1 MSRSEALIAAG
12 LLLVGLSVYA
22 PIAWNDALPIARHSD
37 VNFATQNARGF
48 IDGLSEGRFYPR
60 WLAEVNHGHGAP
72 TFLYYSPAAYYA
84 VGAVNLLTPDLLTAL
99 RATGVLL
106 GLLSGVT
113 FLLAARR
120 WASNRAA
127 ALAAALYVALPYHVL
142 DLYERFAFAE
152 FAAFVWYP
160 LVFACADRL
169 LDGPSRRAWLG
180 FASSYAALVL
190 THLVS
195 GFMLPFVLVPYL
207 GFRVVQERCWL
218 RVVPLATAAALGL
231 ACCTVLLLPVVFERG
246 LIQFEHAT
254 EMGRFNWKR
263 NLLFR
268 DEVAAGYSRATV
280 KPVVERAA
288 VGQAVLA
295 LGAVGTLAWRR
306 RRRAGAG
313 SDAIRDRSTTL
324 AWIATAAWTFA
335 LQTTATWPVWAI
347 VPELETVQFPWR
359 FGGFQ
364 ALAGAVLVARA
375 LTPAERT
382 GSAWPELPGL
392 PCALGALFA
401 LWIAVGMAANAQ
413 FLFDHEQ
420 ADAPNARGNPSYW
433 VIPRGIADRL
443 AIADEAPR
451 LAPHAQLQAEGTI
464 EIGEWRPHER
474 RLVYQSTADGALRI
488 RTFAFPGWVA
498 EIDGKPIAIEAA
510 GRWGSI
516 QIQAPAGRHEVR
528 IAFDETPIRRIGAI
542 TSALAVASLLI
553 AAAWGRGRPTGRRLM
568 SSSLLLAALGC
579 GTPEL
584 PTARNLVVL
593 TLDTVRRDHLSV
605 YGYTQ
610 PTTPRLEAFADESVV
625 FWNAIAQDTNTNPSH
640 ASMFTGQYPHVH
652 GNRANG
658 QILRPGV
665 ATLASI
671 LRDEGF
677 TTAGFI
683 SSAVLESA
691 GSGLDRGFEVYDDAF
706 PGRRRTGA
714 HTVERA
720 RRWLAAQP
728 DEGRHLLFVHL
739 YDAHGPYRPPA
750 VHAQRFR
757 SPSVQE
763 RLPRVPRHMR
773 LVDEHDRPFS
783 RLGQYVDQYDATLR
797 HLDDLFEQL
806 RRAIDLED
814 TAVIVLADHGETLGE
829 RYHGLDHGGQ
839 VFDEQIRIPLL
850 VYAPRLAPRR
860 VDELVQTVDL
870 LPTALDLLGIAPPAA
885 HSIQGHSLAPLLL
898 GDEARGAPAPA
909 FSAARAV
916 AARHGD
922 RGYVLDRSRRIQSVR
937 SQNWKLIRY
946 PGAQDDYLELYD
958 LKADPGEKHDL
969 AAHAPRRLAEYTAL
983 LEAWSATDA
992 AGDDTQDPV
1001 LRDQLRELGYVE

>member
-1 MSRSEALIAAG
+1 MNRREAIIAAC
-12 LLLVGLSVYA
+12 LLLVGLGIYA
-22 PIAWNDALPIARHSD
+22 PVAWNDALPIARHSD
-37 VNFATQNARGF
+37 VMFATQNARGF
-48 IDGLSEGRFYPR
+48 IDGLSEGRLYPR
-60 WLAEVNHGHGAP
+60 WLAEVNRGHGAP

-99 RATGVLL
+99 RATTVLL
-106 GLLSGVT
+106 GLLSGAT

-127 ALAAALYVALPYHVL
+127 SIAAALYVALPYHVL
-142 DLYERFAFAE
+142 DVYERFAFAE

-169 LDGPSRRAWLG
+169 LDGPSRAAWVGL
-180 FASSYAALVL
+180 AASYAALVL

-195 GFMLPFVLVPYL
+195 GFMLPFVMIPYV
-207 GFRVVQERCWL
+207 GFRVLRERCWF
-218 RVVPLATAAALGL
+218 RVVPLATAAAMGL
-231 ACCTVLLLPVVFERG
+231 ACCAVFLLPVAFERAS
-246 LIQFEHAT
+246 IQFEHAT

-268 DEVAAGYSRATV
+268 DEVALGYSLATV
-280 KPVVERAA
+280 KPFVERAA

-295 LGAVGTLAWRR
+295 LGAMGTLAWRR
-306 RRRAGAG
+306 RRHTHE
-313 SDAIRDRSTTL
+313 DANGVRDRSTTI

-335 LQTTATWPVWAI
+335 LQTTLTWPLWAT

-375 LTPAERT
+375 LTPAGPS
-382 GSAWPELPGL
+382 GSAWPGLPGL
-392 PCALGALFA
+392 PCALGTLFA
-401 LWIAVGMAANAQ
+401 LAIALEMAANAQ
-413 FLFDHEQ
+413 FGFDRARAES
-420 ADAPNARGNPSYW
+420 PNARGKPSYW
-433 VIPRGIADRL
+433 VIPQGIANRL
-443 AIADEAPR
+443 AMADEPPR
-451 LAPHAQLQAEGTI
+451 LAPQAQLQAEGTI
-464 EIGEWRPHER
+464 EIGPWHPHER
-474 RLVYQSTADGALRI
+474 HLVYQADTDGVLRI

-498 EIDGKPIAIEAA
+498 EIDGEPTAIEAA

-516 QIQAPAGRHEVR
+516 QIRAPAGRHEVR
-528 IAFDETPIRRIGAI
+528 IAFAETPIRRIGAS
-542 TSALAVASLLI
+542 TSALALASLLI
-553 AAAWGRGRPTGRRLM
+553 AAGWAKARPTGRRLA
-568 SSSLLLAALGC
+568 SSALLLIVLGC
-579 GTPEL
+579 GAPEI

-593 TLDTVRRDHLSV
+593 TLDTVRQDHLSV
-605 YGYTQ
+605 YGYAQ
-610 PTTPRLEAFADESVV
+610 PTTPRLEAFAHESVV

-658 QILRPGV
+658 QILRPGI

-671 LRDEGF
+671 LHDAGF
-677 TTAGFI
+677 ATAGFV
-683 SSAVLESA
+683 SSAVLRAS

-714 HTVERA
+714 LTVERA

-728 DEGRHLLFVHL
+728 AEGRYLLFVHL

-750 VHAQRFR
+750 KHAQRFQ
-757 SPSVQE
+757 SPSAPA

-773 LVDEHDRPFS
+773 LVDENDRPFS
-783 RLGQYVDQYDATLR
+783 RLGQYVEQYDATLR

-839 VFDEQIRIPLL
+839 VFDEQIRIPL
-850 VYAPRLAPRR
+850 VIHAPGLAPRR
-860 VDELVQTVDL
+860 VDDLVQTVDL
-870 LPTALDLLGIAPPAA
+870 LPTVLDLLSIPVPPAHA
-885 HSIQGHSLAPLLL
+885 IQGHSLAPMLL
-898 GDEARGAPAPA
+898 GNDSGALSPPA

-916 AARHGD
+916 ENRHRD
-922 RGYVLDRSRRIQSVR
+922 RGYILDRGRRIQSVR
-937 SQNWKLIRY
+937 SRDWKLIRY
-946 PGAQDDYLELYD
+946 PGARDDYLELYD
-958 LKADPGEKHDL
+958 LKADPGEKHNL

-983 LEAWSATDA
+983 LEAWSTGDA
-992 AGDDTQDPV
+992 AGAGTQDPV